1 MTDKSKRLI
10 GEIEVVGQ
18 TYFTDAI
25 TEIANKLNE
34 LTSELGDEI
43 KTVENLNKEIEV
55 MKKKT
60 KILSIVFAVV
70 SCCLIAGIVVLYC
83 R

>member
-1 MTDKSKRLI
+1 MIADKLTASQICLTD
-10 GEIEVVGQ
+10 V
-18 TYFTDAI
+18 I

-34 LTSELGDEI
+34 LTGELGDEI
-43 KTVENLNKEIEV
+43 KAVEDLNKEIET